1 MFGCFMTALWTTAG
15 FAFVVN
21 CLHGLGY
28 LVDCPIE
35 VDRRISSNPWM

>member
-15 FAFVVN
+15 FALVAN
-21 CLHGLGY
+21 CFYGLGY

-35 VDRRISSNPWM
+35 VDQRIFSSPLT